1 MTRTKLILLACFLL
15 VFLAGGSL
23 GMLLFRC
30 KPKPERRSWLADE
43 LKLTDA
49 QREQMRKIWSEA
61 PGPWSRASNER
72 RHAAATQ
79 RDGDIRDL
87 LSEPQ
92 RARYEAIQKE
102 FARAME
108 EMNLEQRKA
117 FEAAVEKTKQIL
129 TPQQAEKYAQMMKRQ
144 REHGPGGPGGPGG
157 PFGPRGHRRPT
168 TRPAGD
174 RPPGDRAPSS
184 RGLPFDRP

>member
-1 MTRTKLILLACFLL
+1 MTKTKLILVACFLL

-30 KPKPERRSWLADE
+30 KAKPEPRSWLADE

-61 PGPWSRASNER
+61 PGPWSRASNEK

-79 RDGDIRDL
+79 RDGDIREL

-92 RARYEAIQKE
+92 RMRYEAIQKD
-102 FARAME
+102 FAKAME
-108 EMNLEQRKA
+108 DLSQEQRKA
-117 FEAAVEKTKQIL
+117 FDEAVAKTKQIL
-129 TPQQAEKYAQMMKRQ
+129 TPEQAEKYAAIMKRQ
-144 REHGPGGPGGPGG
+144 RDHGPGGPGGPGG
-157 PFGPRGHRRPT
+157 SPRHRRPT
-168 TRPAGD
+168 SRPAGD
-174 RPPGDRAPSS
+174 RPPSS
-184 RGLPFDRP
+184 RGVPPADR